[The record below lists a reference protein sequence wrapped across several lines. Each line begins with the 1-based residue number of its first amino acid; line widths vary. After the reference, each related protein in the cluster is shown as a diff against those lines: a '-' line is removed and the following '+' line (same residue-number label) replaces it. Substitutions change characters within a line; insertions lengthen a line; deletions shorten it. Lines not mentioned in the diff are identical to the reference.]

1 MSAATMASA
10 RKISASKAPK
20 DAAVLSGEVT
30 PPIAK
35 VKSTGSV
42 KLKSASA
49 LKSVSA
55 APAAAAALPTIEF
68 HDSTSAVLQF
78 TLENVNLSH
87 ANAIR
92 RVILS
97 DIPTVVFDD
106 IKMLKNTTRLNNELI
121 QQRLRCIPIHVGE
134 TEMEEFLTSNFR
146 VEINAT
152 FDKDHITFVTTK
164 DFQLLDTTSDS
175 AVEKQEKSLNIKS
188 IFPPFPYQDK
198 EYYIDIARLR
208 PPITAEAQGDVLHFT
223 AGFKKATAKEDKCY
237 NVASTC
243 SYGFTI
249 DLDKQEE
256 AWEKEKAKFAGLG
269 SVEMEFKKRD
279 WEFLDGKRF
288 FKTDDQNEPNSFA
301 FIIETVGPFTNKSIL
316 QQAIAIIR
324 SELARFLGLLK
335 SAQIPIVT
343 ANATM
348 ENCYDVQLHVNP
360 GPDEPTFTAGYT
372 IGKVI
377 EAELHKKFLS
387 TAKADRKLT
396 FCAFRKPHPHIDEC
410 YIRVAGQP
418 LEEVAKMLE
427 EAAEEADKVFQI
439 LYDITEKK

>member
-1 MSAATMASA
+1 MSAASMASA
-10 RKISASKAPK
+10 SM
-20 DAAVLSGEVT
+20 
-30 PPIAK
+30 PIAK
-35 VKSTGSV
+35 VKSATSTAAAPASL
-42 KLKSASA
+42 KLKSA
-49 LKSVSA
+49 LKPVAA
-55 APAAAAALPTIEF
+55 APAAALPHIEF
-68 HDSTSAVLQF
+68 HDSPSSALLF

-106 IKMLKNTTRLNNELI
+106 IKMIKNTTRLNNELI

-134 TEMEEFLTSNFR
+134 TEMKEFLASNYR
-146 VEINAT
+146 VEINESFET
-152 FDKDHITFVTTK
+152 DRIKYVTTEH
-164 DFQLLDTTSDS
+164 FALDTTTDPV
-175 AVEKQEKSLNIKS
+175 ARANPNFTINRL
-188 IFPPFPYQDK
+188 FPPFPFQDK

-208 PPITAEAQGDVLHFT
+208 PPITADAPGDVLYFT

-249 DLDKQEE
+249 DLKKQEE
-256 AWEKEKAKFAGLG
+256 AWEKEKAKWTTGL
-269 SVEMEFKKRD
+269 SAVEMEFKKRD

-316 QQAIAIIR
+316 QQAIAVIR
-324 SELARFLGLLK
+324 AELAQFLNLVKGVH
-335 SAQIPIVT
+335 IPIVT

-348 ENCYDVQLHVNP
+348 EKCYDVQLNVKQEGEKP
-360 GPDEPTFTAGYT
+360 MFVAGYT

-377 EAELHKKFLS
+377 EAELHKKFVS
-387 TAKADRKLT
+387 GGQTDRKLT
-396 FCAFRKPHPHIDEC
+396 FCAFRKPHPHIDDC
-410 YIRVAGQP
+410 YIRVAGQHRD
-418 LEEVAKMLE
+418 EVKKMLE
-427 EAAEEADKVFQI
+427 EAAEEADKVFKI
-439 LYDITEKK
+439 LLDIVVK